1 VSAAGRSFLC
11 HNSADANTNL
21 ALLWHS
27 ISAAA
32 NTDTD
37 LATDTDIATTQIQI
51 QIHIYIYILGAHR
64 SD

>member
-1 VSAAGRSFLC
+1 MSAAGRSFLC

-32 NTDTD
+32 HTDTD
-37 LATDTDIATTQIQI
+37 LATDTDIATDTDTDSDTY
-51 QIHIYIYILGAHR
+51 IHIYTR
-64 SD
+64 CT